1 MLVPDRMAE
10 LWQRV
15 EAREMSSADCLREQ
29 EYLLEPYR
37 GEWKRALLCDSETD
51 LRASLLREVAGYY
64 NVSDVGEIDRSCNRA
79 VNTLKS
85 EWHATVDPRQ
95 RSSVE
100 SFEIASPLPANANCI
115 RRARG

>member
-15 EAREMSSADCLREQ
+15 EAGEISSADCVREQ

-37 GEWKRALLCDSETD
+37 IEWKKALLCQGETD
-51 LRASLLREVAGYY
+51 LRASLLREVADYY
-64 NVSDVGEIDRSCNRA
+64 NVSDLAEIDRSCNCA
-79 VNTLKS
+79 VDTLKS
-85 EWHATVDPRQ
+85 EWHTTVDSRQ

-100 SFEIASPLPANANCI
+100 SLDRKSVV
-115 RRARG
+115 